1 MDSLM
6 ALWLPILLSAVFVFL
21 VSSIL
26 HMAIPIHK
34 GDFAKLPDE
43 DKLLAAMRTHGVVPG
58 DYMFPCPASMKE
70 MASPEMVA
78 KYKQGPVGQMTI
90 MPSGPINMGRSLLQW
105 FLYSVL
111 ISVFT
116 AYVSMFA
123 LPPGSHY
130 TMVFQVTGAAAVL
143 GYAFAS
149 IPNSIW
155 KGTRWTTTAKFVF
168 DGVLY
173 GLVTAGTFGWL
184 WPSAQA

>member
-1 MDSLM
+1 MDTLIL
-6 ALWLPILLSAVFVFL
+6 LWVPILLSAFFVFV

-34 GDFAKLPDE
+34 GDFRKLPNE
-43 DKLLAAMRTHGVVPG
+43 DKVLKAMRDQGVTPG

-105 FLYSVL
+105 FLYSIL
-111 ISVFT
+111 ISTFT
-116 AYVSMFA
+116 AYVSMFG

-130 TMVFQVTGAAAVL
+130 TMVFQVTGAAAIL
-143 GYAFAS
+143 GYAFTS

-155 KGTRWTTTAKFVF
+155 KGVSWSTTAKYVF
-168 DGVLY
+168 DGVVY

-184 WPSAQA
+184 WPS